1 MPATESSTKTE
12 KHRDRARSSPP
23 DQEVY
28 CLVYA
33 SVRAMLD
40 HLSHPDTDV
49 AAKAATDAIETYES
63 RQLAGG
69 GRNE

>member
-1 MPATESSTKTE
+1 MQVTESSTKTE
-12 KHRDRARSSPP
+12 KRRDRVRSSPP
-23 DQEVY
+23 NQEVY

-49 AAKAATDAIETYES
+49 AAKAAADAIETYED

-69 GRNE
+69 GAQ